1 MKRIAIVSLALLAAA
16 CSSNGGSAP
25 SGPGPATHLALTLPA
40 DLNAGVAAIGDVL
53 ALDAKGATATSYA
66 GSVKLTSTDTTGT
79 VPATVA
85 MAAGHGTFPVTFA
98 SLGAATVSAADSANA
113 SIAGTA
119 TVQVHGLVYT
129 DPSTTG
135 AVKLVRNADFSS
147 ASLVQLDL
155 VAGKAVPAGFAVG
168 MNLPL
173 DTSRVGL
180 FATPLVEGN
189 VFNPGAAPKAEAIRL
204 AAGVLYSGLSQKA
217 GGAGAVAHDVAVSA
231 GGIYYSVRVA
241 LAPGA
246 AVGTV
251 FDGSARMPG
260 FRAAVRDLLGNDA
273 VGQSDFAVGKLEVR

>member
-1 MKRIAIVSLALLAAA
+1 MKRIAFVSLVLLAAA
-16 CSSNGGSAP
+16 CSSNGGSP
-25 SGPGPATHLALTLPA
+25 PFGPGPGTVLAVILPS
-40 DLNAGVAAIGDVL
+40 DLNAGAAATGDVQ
-53 ALDAKGATATSYA
+53 ALDANGNLATSY
-66 GSVKLTSTDTTGT
+66 SRTVRLTSTDTNGT

-85 MAAGHGTFPVTFA
+85 MTAGHGTFQAAFA
-98 SLGAATVSAADSANA
+98 SLGAVTVTATDSAN
-113 SIAGTA
+113 STISGTA

-129 DPSTTG
+129 DPSPTG

-147 ASLVQLDL
+147 ASLMQLDL
-155 VAGKAVPAGFAVG
+155 VASKAVPAGFAVG
-168 MNLPL
+168 MNLPV

-251 FDGSARMPG
+251 FDGSAAMPK

>member
-1 MKRIAIVSLALLAAA
+1 MKRIGIVSLALLAAA
-16 CSSNGGSAP
+16 CSSNGGP

-40 DLNAGVAAIGDVL
+40 DLNAGAAANGDVL
-53 ALDAKGATATSYA
+53 ALDAKGNTATSYA
-66 GSVKLTSTDTTGT
+66 GTVKLTSTDTAGT

-85 MAAGHGTFPVTFA
+85 MTAGHGTFPVTFG
-98 SLGAATVSAADSANA
+98 SLGAATVSAADGADA

-129 DPSTTG
+129 DPSATA

-155 VAGKAVPAGFAVG
+155 VASKAVPAGFAVG
-168 MNLPL
+168 MNLPV

-189 VFNPGAAPKAEAIRL
+189 VFNPGAAPKAEAIGL

-217 GGAGAVAHDVAVSA
+217 GGAGAVAGDVAISA
-231 GGIYYSVRVA
+231 GGIYYSVRLA
-241 LAPGA
+241 LVPGG

-251 FDGSARMPG
+251 FDGSAAMPK
-260 FRAAVRDLLGNDA
+260 FRAAVRDLLGNDS